1 MKVDMWVGVV
11 CANVVRRQWPSFD
24 TLNVVRRQ
32 WAILWYIV
40 VWNLSCGVMYLGP
53 LGFSWYYQLR
63 SLIYYVS
70 GKMGEV
76 IILQIYTILC
86 FYFYCGLYGGKES
99 MYFWKCGMHED
110 SIACNLQQFLIWVVL
125 CFQVLQIVILLNH
138 SKSHYIWK

>member
-53 LGFSWYYQLR
+53 LGFSRYYQLS
-63 SLIYYVS
+63 SLIYCQWWNGWANYSSDIWNLVFLFLLWTIWME
-70 GKMGEV
+70 GINLLLKMWNAQG
-76 IILQIYTILC
+76 
-86 FYFYCGLYGGKES
+86 
-99 MYFWKCGMHED
+99 